1 MRFRDTSP
9 QRQQVLAARRAGKS
23 RNRAAQCPKRKTAF
37 GDRHMSTNS
46 GNLENFQSQRMDIL
60 EKTLADKER
69 TVERLQQDCA
79 YYQRVILALS
89 RSRITADEL
98 IAWLAEEPTDGMT
111 FEEVMGEL
119 ASQKGIKVC

>member
-1 MRFRDTSP
+1 MDCFPDPRIGRRSSHVSTSAKRQPVMRFRDTSP

-89 RSRITADEL
+89 RSR
-98 IAWLAEEPTDGMT
+98 
-111 FEEVMGEL
+111 
-119 ASQKGIKVC
+119 